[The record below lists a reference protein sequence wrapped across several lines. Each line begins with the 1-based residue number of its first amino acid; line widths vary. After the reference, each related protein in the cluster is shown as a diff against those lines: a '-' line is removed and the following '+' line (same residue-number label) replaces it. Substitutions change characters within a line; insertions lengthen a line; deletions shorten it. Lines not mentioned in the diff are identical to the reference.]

1 MCLGKKKYT
10 KWNVFPQ
17 PYKELKYKK
26 NDSGK
31 EETQVGFKFVATKRN
46 DAAFPSV

>member
-1 MCLGKKKYT
+1 VKKISEMKRLSTTIQGVKISKY
-10 KWNVFPQ
+10 
-17 PYKELKYKK
+17 E
-26 NDSGK
+26 SGK